1 MGSEG
6 CSTAADASAG
16 TAVDILYNLVEGTP
30 TRQGR
35 RKTDFTANSDNT

>member
-16 TAVDILYNLVEGTP
+16 TAVDILYNLVERTP
-30 TRQGR
+30 SQGR